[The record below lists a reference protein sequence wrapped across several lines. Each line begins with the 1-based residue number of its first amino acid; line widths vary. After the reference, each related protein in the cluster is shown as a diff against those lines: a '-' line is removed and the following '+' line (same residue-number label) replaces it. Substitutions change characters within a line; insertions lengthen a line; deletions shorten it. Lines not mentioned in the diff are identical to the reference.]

1 MSREVRIGDRAVG
14 GDNPVFV
21 IAEAG
26 INHDGDMAKAR
37 DLVAAAAEAGATAV
51 KFQTHLPEKEM
62 LPGGET
68 ADYVGESLFDLLKRV
83 ELTLEQHLELSSYAK
98 SLDICFLSTPFS
110 REAADLLEGVGV
122 PAFKIGSGEMTNHP
136 FIRHVAEKGK
146 PMILS
151 TGMST
156 LQEVE
161 DSVAVVTEVNP
172 DLVLMQCTSTYPSRH
187 EDLNLNVLQTY
198 QDRFGI
204 PVGLSDHSE
213 GIYTCVAAVALGASV
228 LEKHFTLDRNWPGPD
243 QKASIEPGELVEL
256 VRGAQAVKA
265 ALGDRKEV
273 IGDEVAVQRMARE
286 SVVALVDIEPGAV
299 ISRDMVWVKR
309 PGTGI
314 PAREMEKVIGK
325 RVKRAVA
332 ADSLL
337 SWEDME

>member
-1 MSREVRIGDRAVG
+1 MIREVRIGDHAVG
-14 GDNPVFV
+14 GDNPVYV

-26 INHDGDMAKAR
+26 INHDGDMRKAL
-37 DLVAAAAEAGATAV
+37 DLVAAAAQAGATAV

-62 LPGGET
+62 LRESET
-68 ADYVGESLFDLLKRV
+68 AAYVGEPLFDLLKRV
-83 ELTLEQHLELSSYAK
+83 ELTSEQHLELNSCARR
-98 SLDICFLSTPFS
+98 LGICFLSTPFS
-110 REAADLLEGVGV
+110 REAADLLDGVGV

-136 FIRHVAEKGK
+136 LLRHVAEKGK

-161 DSVAVVTEVNP
+161 DSVAVVRAINS
-172 DLVLMQCTSTYPSRH
+172 DLVLMQCTSTYPSRY
-187 EDLNLNVLQTY
+187 EDINLHVLQTY
-198 QDRFGI
+198 RDRFGI

-213 GIYTCVAAVALGASV
+213 GIYTCLAAVALGASV

-243 QKASIEPGELVEL
+243 QKASIEPNELKEL
-256 VRGAQAVKA
+256 VRGARAVKA

-273 IGDEVAVQRMARE
+273 IADEIAVRRMARE
-286 SVVALVDIEPGAV
+286 SVVALVDMDPGTI
-299 ISRDMVWVKR
+299 ISSDMVWVKR

-314 PAREMEKVIGK
+314 PAREMGNVIGK
-325 RVKRAVA
+325 RVKRSVA